1 MIDNKQ
7 LISDRLSNNSG
18 FGLIEAL
25 VAISI
30 FSIGFMALTAV
41 ILSSSNLTRR
51 TVLSDWSVMAGQEM
65 VEMMTIMDIEHGLLA
80 DGNHQPVFVNE
91 NAEFAQISMEWD
103 ILDSTDPDGDGTDD
117 FKTIAISVESDDEL
131 RLQSFYRRQINF

>member
-1 MIDNKQ
+1 MNIRKQ
-7 LISDRLSNNSG
+7 IIAKTLADNSG

-25 VAISI
+25 ISISI
-30 FSIGFMALTAV
+30 FSIGFLALMAV

-65 VEMMTIMDIEHGLLA
+65 VEMMSIVDIEHALLA
-80 DGNHQPVFVNE
+80 NGNHQPVLVNE
-91 NAEFAQISMEWD
+91 NAEYAQIDMEWD
-103 ILDSTDPDGDGTDD
+103 IIDITDPDNDGMDD

-131 RLQSFYRRQINF
+131 RLQSFYRRTIN